1 MKCVHIFLFLF
12 LLFISSCDKEN
23 VPVLPETEMVQFIE
37 LNNDQW
43 MLNLEENQAIK
54 LFGNSAYQKVISQI
68 KQFNDEIIKLR
79 KDSVKIELIHNN
91 KSVIFCKGVKI
102 EEREY
107 PFDDIKTKSPT
118 ILFKLSGIGDAY
130 FTTPKDITTV
140 YCNVYIQA
148 TFGWNFLVT
157 DMKWGG
163 QWAVYGFGPGNRNQ
177 SFDYKLTNSINPLN
191 WHFQCIGTNT
201 DIAVVTYTF
210 SY

>member
-68 KQFNDEIIKLR
+68 KHFNDDIIKLR

-157 DMKWGG
+157 DMKWGE

>member
-157 DMKWGG
+157 DMKWGE

>member
-1 MKCVHIFLFLF
+1 
-12 LLFISSCDKEN
+12 
-23 VPVLPETEMVQFIE
+23 
-37 LNNDQW
+37 

-54 LFGNSAYQKVISQI
+54 LFGHSAYQKVISQI

-157 DMKWGG
+157 DMKWGE

>member
-107 PFDDIKTKSPT
+107 PFDDIKTKS
-118 ILFKLSGIGDAY
+118 
-130 FTTPKDITTV
+130 
-140 YCNVYIQA
+140 
-148 TFGWNFLVT
+148 
-157 DMKWGG
+157 
-163 QWAVYGFGPGNRNQ
+163 
-177 SFDYKLTNSINPLN
+177 
-191 WHFQCIGTNT
+191 
-201 DIAVVTYTF
+201 
-210 SY
+210 

>member
-1 MKCVHIFLFLF
+1 MNCVHIFLFLF

-157 DMKWGG
+157 DMKWGE